1 VRLRAVLPAR
11 RHLGAAA
18 LTAVALFVAYPPFG
32 LVVPAFLALV
42 PLLWALEETVAQ
54 AYGRAGVQ
62 GGSGGDRTTVRPYDG
77 TPGAGGWAEVVRLG
91 FWAGALANG
100 LVFYWL
106 VIALWHY
113 TPLALAGYLGAV
125 LLDLA
130 PWWTAF
136 ALAYVW
142 VRRRTG
148 LPVWVVLP
156 LLWTALEWLI
166 GHQGDLAFPWLGL
179 GIALTRVPVLVQ
191 FAEIGGAR
199 GVALWLAAC
208 NALVYLA
215 LRRRSWRPAA
225 VAALTVALALGYGL
239 WREAA
244 IVQRPVAT
252 VALLQPNVGFDE
264 KQDPA
269 LEDQRFDALLR
280 QLSDGA
286 RLPGVQLIATPET
299 ALPGVYADAQWRRC
313 YAYGGIPAALRRD
326 SAVAALAR
334 RARLPILA
342 GVVEFVGLP
351 DCDYTYY
358 NAAFFYDSTGD
369 RTLQPSYHKK
379 YLVPVTERVPFLPPR
394 WFTKLNWF
402 GGFSRG
408 DRFPVYRFAQGG
420 FGVLICFESIFEDL
434 ARGYRRDGADFL
446 INITNDGWFGSTV
459 GPYQHAAHLV
469 MRAIE
474 TRMGVARAANTGVS
488 EFVDPLGHVH
498 QATPLEVE
506 RTVAGPVMTTS
517 VRTLYVRLGDWVGAL
532 ALAGAAA
539 LLIAAGVRGRTTGA
553 SS

>member
-1 VRLRAVLPAR
+1 MSLRALLPAR
-11 RHLGAAA
+11 RHLVAAVLTAA
-18 LTAVALFVAYPPFG
+18 LLFLAYPPFG
-32 LVVPAFLALV
+32 LVVAAFVALAPFV
-42 PLLWALEETVAQ
+42 WALDEIAGAPTRRETDA
-54 AYGRAGVQ
+54 
-62 GGSGGDRTTVRPYDG
+62 
-77 TPGAGGWAEVVRLG
+77 PGAKAENSAPVRRSADGAGEEGWAEVVRVG
-91 FWAGALANG
+91 FWTGALANG

-113 TPLALAGYLGAV
+113 TPLALAGYLGAI

-148 LPVWVVLP
+148 LPVWLVLP
-156 LLWTALEWLI
+156 LLWTAMEWLI

-179 GIALTRVPVLVQ
+179 GIALTRAPVLVQ
-191 FAEIGGAR
+191 FAELGGAR

-208 NALVYLA
+208 NGLLVLA
-215 LRRRSWRPAA
+215 LLRRSWRPAG
-225 VAALTVALALGYGL
+225 VAALTVALAFGYGL

-252 VALLQPNVGFDE
+252 VALLQPDVGFREKWEPGKKDSLVAALIRQTADE
-264 KQDPA
+264 AGRAP
-269 LEDQRFDALLR
+269 L
-280 QLSDGA
+280 
-286 RLPGVQLIATPET
+286 QLIAWPEV
-299 ALPGVYADAQWRRC
+299 ALPDWFADPATLQWGWQNPQSQRWD
-313 YAYGGIPAALRRD
+313 AAV
-326 SAVAALAR
+326 SALA
-334 RARLPILA
+334 ARLKVPILT
-342 GVVEFVGLP
+342 GVEDVEFHPGGNY
-351 DCDYTYY
+351 DYY
-358 NAAFFYDSTGD
+358 NAAYFYDSTGN
-369 RTLQPSYHKK
+369 RLGQPSYHKK

-394 WFTKLNWF
+394 WFSKLNWF

-420 FGVLICFESIFEDL
+420 FGVLICYESIFEDL
-434 ARGYRRDGADFL
+434 ARRYRREGADFL
-446 INITNDGWFGSTV
+446 VNITNDGWFGSTV

-539 LLIAAGVRGRTTGA
+539 LLVSAYVRRRHPGVP
-553 SS
+553 S